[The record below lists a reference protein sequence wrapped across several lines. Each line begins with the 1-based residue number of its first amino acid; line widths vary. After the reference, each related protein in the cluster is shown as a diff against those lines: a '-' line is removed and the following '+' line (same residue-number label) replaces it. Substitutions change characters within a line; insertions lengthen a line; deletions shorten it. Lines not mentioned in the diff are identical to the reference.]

1 LRRRWSYT
9 GELEGSG
16 GRDEEEKVGELFER
30 EKSTKSAELDMKDG
44 GRGGRRDGEGE

>member
-9 GELEGSG
+9 GELEGCG
-16 GRDEEEKVGELFER
+16 GRDGEEKVREFFER

-44 GRGGRRDGEGE
+44 GRGGKRDGEGE